1 MASFLPQ
8 AQEQQPQP
16 LQDQNGGIRRRF
28 QVASTPFAG
37 RIGANQEFSAHP
49 LEEAELLRKTPDAA
63 PLVPWRQMICPNQF
77 IQLNIWKAA
86 FTEGVA
92 VGLGKMAGQLD
103 TGPVVPSLIGGL
115 LNALTLPLFIFAAGP
130 VSGGHVNPT
139 ITIATFFAR
148 LSTFPR
154 SILYV
159 SFQLLGATVAGYLL
173 RSSLDT
179 RSFIIPGCAIDTSL
193 VSIGSAFTIE
203 VTTDFMLIFLSFSV
217 GLDPRQRQVF
227 GPALGP
233 IFVGIILGITSFGT
247 GYSQV
252 GFTGF
257 NSHLQFLKA
266 YLMFTGGNPA
276 RCFGAMVGS
285 HFTSYHWIHWVGPIV
300 ASILHGTMYY
310 FIPPYQYCV

>member
-8 AQEQQPQP
+8 THEQPRP
-16 LQDQNGGIRRRF
+16 LEGQNGGIRRRF
-28 QVASTPFAG
+28 QVESTPFAG
-37 RIGANQEFSAHP
+37 RIGANQEFSVSP
-49 LEEAELLRKTPDAA
+49 LEEADLLRKSPDAA
-63 PLVPWRQMICPNQF
+63 PLVPWSQMICPNQF

-86 FTEGVA
+86 FVEGVVTCLLVYFTCFLA
-92 VGLGKMAGQLD
+92 VGLGKMAGQLA

-115 LNALTLPLFIFAAGP
+115 LNTLTLPLFIFAAGP

-139 ITIATFFAR
+139 ITMATFFAR

-154 SILYV
+154 SILYI

-173 RSSLDT
+173 RGSFDT
-179 RSFIIPGCAIDTSL
+179 RSFVIPGCFIDTSI
-193 VSIGSAFTIE
+193 VSVGSAFTIE

-217 GLDPRQRQVF
+217 GLDPRQREVF

-252 GFTGF
+252 GYTGF
-257 NSHLQFLKA
+257 
-266 YLMFTGGNPA
+266 GGNPA

-285 HFTSYHWIHWVGPIV
+285 HFTSYHWIHWLGPIV
-300 ASILHGTMYY
+300 ASILHGIMYY

>member
-8 AQEQQPQP
+8 AQEKQLQP
-16 LQDQNGGIRRRF
+16 LQDRNHKTRPRF
-28 QVASTPFAG
+28 QVANTQFAG
-37 RIGANQEFSAHP
+37 RIGANQEFSAHV
-49 LEEAELLRKTPDAA
+49 LEETELLRKTPDAA
-63 PLVPWRQMICPNQF
+63 PLVPWRQMICLNQF

-86 FTEGVA
+86 FTEGV
-92 VGLGKMAGQLD
+92 
-103 TGPVVPSLIGGL
+103 GPVVSSLIGGL
-115 LNALTLPLFIFAAGP
+115 LNILTIPLFIFAAGP

-139 ITIATFFAR
+139 ITIATFCAR

-154 SILYV
+154 SILYI

-173 RSSLDT
+173 RSSFDT
-179 RSFIIPGCAIDTSL
+179 RSFVIPGCVIDTSL
-193 VSIGSAFTIE
+193 VSVGSAFTIE

-247 GYSQV
+247 GYSKV

-257 NSHLQFLKA
+257 GSPNICQVEILLGVSVLWSAHILLPIIGYTGLGLLWPQS
-266 YLMFTGGNPA
+266 FTGS
-276 RCFGAMVGS
+276 C
-285 HFTSYHWIHWVGPIV
+285 I
-300 ASILHGTMYY
+300 ILFRHTNTVYER
-310 FIPPYQYCV
+310 Q

>member
-8 AQEQQPQP
+8 THEQPRP
-16 LQDQNGGIRRRF
+16 LEGQNGGIRRRF
-28 QVASTPFAG
+28 QVESTPFAG
-37 RIGANQEFSAHP
+37 RIGANQEFSVSP
-49 LEEAELLRKTPDAA
+49 LEEADLLRKSPDAA
-63 PLVPWRQMICPNQF
+63 PLVPWSQMICPNQF

-86 FTEGVA
+86 FVEGV
-92 VGLGKMAGQLD
+92 GIQLA

-115 LNALTLPLFIFAAGP
+115 LNTLTLPLFIFAAGP

-139 ITIATFFAR
+139 ITMATFFAR

-154 SILYV
+154 SILYI

-173 RSSLDT
+173 RGSFDT
-179 RSFIIPGCAIDTSL
+179 RSFVIPGCFIDTSI
-193 VSIGSAFTIE
+193 VSVGSAFTIE
-203 VTTDFMLIFLSFSV
+203 VTTDFMLIFFSFSV
-217 GLDPRQRQVF
+217 GLDPRQREVF

-252 GFTGF
+252 GYTGF
-257 NSHLQFLKA
+257 
-266 YLMFTGGNPA
+266 GGNPA

-285 HFTSYHWIHWVGPIV
+285 HFTSYHWIHWLGPIV
-300 ASILHGTMYY
+300 ASILHGIMYY